1 MRSGPKKKARQLRE
15 KNKPRNKYGLIQFE
29 GDKLS
34 FKTLMA
40 VCKVVFLWQAP
51 NSFYKILAFFNV
63 ITLGVGVTIGWYCYQ
78 YFN

>member
-1 MRSGPKKKARQLRE
+1 MKKENKSRS
-15 KNKPRNKYGLIQFE
+15 KYGLIQFE

-34 FKTLMA
+34 FKTLFA
-40 VCKVVFLWQAP
+40 VCKVVLLGQAP

-63 ITLGVGVTIGWYCYQ
+63 IALGVGVATGWYCYQ